1 MCTGVAGG
9 ATAPRG
15 EDAVSATD
23 AAGREFR
30 DRYGAWAL
38 VAGASEGMGAQFAGQ
53 IASRGVN
60 LVLVARRAN
69 LLRDLCETLAA
80 EHGIEARAV
89 AVDLAHPNALLE
101 VAKATDGLEVG
112 LLVYNAAH
120 SRIGP
125 FLDDP
130 LEEHLK
136 ALAVNCRG
144 PLMFSHTFGRAMADR
159 GRGGIL
165 LMSSLAGGQGAPG
178 IANYAATKAYDTVLA
193 EGLWGELRPR
203 GVDVLA
209 CCAGATRTPRYLAS
223 QRESGHGGM
232 AAPEME
238 PGQVVAEALAALG
251 KKPSMIP
258 GIANRGAAWLMQR
271 LLPRRTAVA
280 IMGRSILGMRS
291 PDTGERA

>member
-1 MCTGVAGG
+1 MPTKS
-9 ATAPRG
+9 RDL
-15 EDAVSATD
+15 ELRDS
-23 AAGREFR
+23 FR
-30 DRYGAWAL
+30 DQYGEWAL
-38 VAGASEGMGAQFAGQ
+38 VAGASEGLGAQFAAQ

-60 LVLVARRAN
+60 LVLIARRATP
-69 LLRDLCETLAA
+69 LREVCEAISA
-80 EHGIEARAV
+80 EHGIEARPV
-89 AVDLAHPNALLE
+89 AVDLADPNAVLE

-120 SRIGP
+120 SRVGP

-144 PLMFSHTFGRAMADR
+144 PLMFAHSFGRPMAER

-165 LMSSLAGGQGAPG
+165 LMSSLAGAQGAPG
-178 IANYAATKAYDTVLA
+178 IASYAATKAFDTVLA
-193 EGLWGELRPR
+193 EGLWGELRHR

-223 QRESGHGGM
+223 QRESGSGRM
-232 AAPEME
+232 PAPEME
-238 PGQVVAEALAALG
+238 PAKVAAEALAALG
-251 KKPSMIP
+251 KKPSMVP

-271 LLPRRTAVA
+271 LLPRRTAVS
-280 IMGRSILGMRS
+280 IMGRSTLGLRS
-291 PDTGERA
+291 PGG